1 MTVFLPYILA
11 ASLWAP
17 LGERCATIAPDQ
29 VAMRCTSAAL
39 FGPAQSGPGSIAAE
53 VWMAPAADGAGYAA
67 IVLNG
72 DPAADNRYASAA
84 IAQRLD
90 PFTHLLDPWG
100 VLLAQMP
107 DYAVGYELT
116 PAPAGWHQLSV
127 AYDDQGAAEACV
139 DGHCERVAVRL
150 GTYQYSLLC
159 AGVPPDTPGVNPATC
174 LFRNVVM
181 Q

>member
-1 MTVFLPYILA
+1 MVFIPYILA
-11 ASLWAP
+11 ASFWSAY
-17 LGERCATIAPDQ
+17 GERCATIAPDQ
-29 VAMRCTSAAL
+29 VAMHCTSAAL
-39 FGPAQSGPGSIAAE
+39 LGPTQAGPGWLSAE
-53 VWMAPAADGAGYAA
+53 VWMQPAADGAGYAA

-72 DPAADNRYASAA
+72 DVTADNRYASAA

-107 DYAVGYELT
+107 DYTVGYELT

-127 AYDDQGAAEACV
+127 AYDGQGAAEACV
-139 DGHCERVAVRL
+139 DGACERVAVDF
-150 GTYQYSLLC
+150 GTYQPSLLC
-159 AGVPPDTPGVNPATC
+159 AGVSPNTPGTNPATC